1 MNSIRLLP
9 VVVALA
15 AMLLVFKAI
24 GLVSGSGYLLA
35 GLESGQAQ
43 EANPAAEAAA
53 PTEPAGDAAPAD
65 AIDGMLDP
73 AGGVP
78 DMADLVQQAIADSGE
93 AAAAPSAETS
103 GQMSTPDA
111 GETMAASSD
120 ADQADQTAETPT
132 ADAEPVTQTE
142 TGELIP
148 LTEGEAVSETERQ
161 ILVRLAE
168 RRAELDRYGADLDA
182 RAAVVEAAE
191 LRLEQRISEL
201 TALKDEVD
209 ALLAE
214 RQAVDDDQFA
224 ALVTMYEA
232 MKPKDAA
239 AIFDRLNIEILR
251 RVAIAMNPRKMS
263 PILAEMSPE
272 RAEILTIQLAS
283 VESEPM
289 RAPTASEL
297 DALPQI
303 VGQ

>member
-1 MNSIRLLP
+1 MNSVRLLP

-24 GLVSGSGYLLA
+24 GLVSGSGYLFA
-35 GLESGQAQ
+35 GLETGHAQ
-43 EANPAAEAAA
+43 EADAAA
-53 PTEPAGDAAPAD
+53 ADEPAQPSQAADDAAPAD
-65 AIDGMLDP
+65 AIDGMLEP

-78 DMADLVQQAIADSGE
+78 DMSELVQRAIADDGSDAAE
-93 AAAAPSAETS
+93 ASAATSDDMAAADGGETMGASDAANQSAETS
-103 GQMSTPDA
+103 P
-111 GETMAASSD
+111 
-120 ADQADQTAETPT
+120 P
-132 ADAEPVTQTE
+132 DAEPVTQTE
-142 TGELIP
+142 AGAVVP
-148 LTEGEAVSETERQ
+148 FVEGGAVSETERQ

-168 RRAELDRYGADLDA
+168 RRAELDQFAADLDA

-191 LRLEQRISEL
+191 LRLEERIAEL

-224 ALVTMYEA
+224 ALVAMYEA

-263 PILAEMSPE
+263 PILAAMSPE

-283 VESEPM
+283 VDSEPM
-289 RAPTASEL
+289 RTSAETDL
-297 DALPQI
+297 DSLPQI